1 MKRVIAVLV
10 WGAVCGCSSNS
21 SGVDGSSGG
30 SCTVTLT
37 GSESATAKCVAAFA
51 KKDTDTTS
59 EFGAT
64 VSMEPAGFTS
74 IVASFGISGVPMV
87 KTYTAADFPFGG
99 ASVVTTAPKTYVAA
113 VNPVAGTVGSLVIT
127 TATAGPDSGSAVD
140 YTVHGSFNATL
151 AQSGGG
157 SGTVMMAVS
166 F

>member
-1 MKRVIAVLV
+1 MKLAISVLV
-10 WGAVCGCSSNS
+10 WSAAAVCSSSS
-21 SGVDGSSGG
+21 SGVDGGG
-30 SCTVTLT
+30 SCTVMLS
-37 GSESATAKCVAAFA
+37 GAESATAKCVAAFA

-59 EFGAT
+59 EWGAT
-64 VSMEPAGFTS
+64 VSVEPAGFTS
-74 IVASFGISGVPMV
+74 ISASFGINGVPMV

-99 ASVVTTAPKTYVAA
+99 ASVVTSAQKTYVAA

-127 TATAGPDSGSAVD
+127 TATPGPDSGSAVD

-157 SGTVMMAVS
+157 SGTVMMTVT